1 MIKKINSYWE
11 YLYKMM
17 RLDDPENKIK
27 YINKAYGVAE
37 VALRIFK
44 GKKRDKIFY
53 EWNKWVELFIEE
65 VRKGKC

>member
-1 MIKKINSYWE
+1 MIKKINNYWE

-17 RLDDPENKIK
+17 RLYPEDKIK
-27 YINKAYGVAE
+27 YINKAYGVME
-37 VALRIFK
+37 VVSRIFI

-53 EWNKWVELFIEE
+53 HWNKWVELFIEE